1 MREERD
7 SRGLVG
13 FLTVWAGQLV
23 SAVGSGLTSFALG
36 VWVLEKTGSSFS
48 FSILAACALL
58 PSILL
63 LPVAGALVD
72 RWDRRRI
79 MMMADIGA
87 AVCTISSALLLLA
100 GYLDLLPLAV
110 LTALASVAKA
120 FRWPA
125 YAASVTLIVPRQHL
139 GRANGL
145 VQLGEAAAEIIAPL
159 SAGWLVLRI
168 GLEGVILIDAAS
180 FIVGVGTLLAVR
192 IPRPQKVDAVKVSI
206 VAEVT
211 YAWRYFRNRSG
222 LFELLCFAFC
232 TNFTLFGVVQFGIN
246 PLVLSFTNA
255 GVLGNVIAAGGLG
268 AVLGSAVMSVWGGTR
283 HRIPMILTL
292 TAVQACFAAVAGL
305 RPNAALIGVCL
316 FGILFCFPIIAASTN
331 VIWQTKVA
339 PDVQG
344 RVFAIRRM
352 VSWSSIPIAYLC
364 SGFLAEHT
372 FNPMLV
378 EGGALADTLGRIVG
392 VGPGRGIAVMF
403 LATALITIVV
413 VLIASLNRAFRGV
426 EDLSV
431 ASDPIALP
439 SSGSKST

>member
-1 MREERD
+1 MREEND
-7 SRGLVG
+7 NRGLVG
-13 FLTVWAGQLV
+13 FLTIWAGQLV
-23 SAVGSGLTSFALG
+23 SVVGSGLTSFALG

-48 FSILAACALL
+48 FSVLAACALL

-63 LPVAGALVD
+63 LPMAGALVD

-87 AVCTISSALLLLA
+87 AVCTIGSALLLLA

-125 YAASVTLIVPRQHL
+125 YAASVTLLVPRQHL

-168 GLEGVILIDAAS
+168 GLEGVILVDAAS
-180 FIVGVGTLLAVR
+180 FIVGVGTLLVVR
-192 IPRPQKVDAVKVSI
+192 IPRPAKVVAAKVSI
-206 VAEVT
+206 VAEVV

-222 LFELLCFAFC
+222 LFELLCFAFF
-232 TNFTLFGVVQFGIN
+232 TNFALLASCSSASPARAFVRQCRRARERDRRRRIGRRSRQR
-246 PLVLSFTNA
+246 SDER
-255 GVLGNVIAAGGLG
+255 LGRI
-268 AVLGSAVMSVWGGTR
+268 SAPDSDDPCVDSR
-283 HRIPMILTL
+283 
-292 TAVQACFAAVAGL
+292 AGL
-305 RPNAALIGVCL
+305 LCCRGGSPSKRHTHRHMPVRHPILLSDYRGVDERDMANQGFARSSGPCVRY
-316 FGILFCFPIIAASTN
+316 PT
-331 VIWQTKVA
+331 
-339 PDVQG
+339 DVQLVEYSY
-344 RVFAIRRM
+344 RLFVLWI
-352 VSWSSIPIAYLC
+352 
-364 SGFLAEHT
+364 LAEHI

-403 LATALITIVV
+403 QP
-413 VLIASLNRAFRGV
+413 R
-426 EDLSV
+426 
-431 ASDPIALP
+431 P
-439 SSGSKST
+439 SSPLSSF

>member
-1 MREERD
+1 MREEND
-7 SRGLVG
+7 NRGLVG
-13 FLTVWAGQLV
+13 FLTIWAGQLV
-23 SAVGSGLTSFALG
+23 SVVGSGLTSFALG

-48 FSILAACALL
+48 FSVLAACALL

-63 LPVAGALVD
+63 LPMAGALVD

-87 AVCTISSALLLLA
+87 AVCTIGSALLLA

-125 YAASVTLIVPRQHL
+125 YAASVTLLVPRQHL

-168 GLEGVILIDAAS
+168 GLEGVILVDAAS
-180 FIVGVGTLLAVR
+180 FIVGVGTLLVVR
-192 IPRPQKVDAVKVSI
+192 IPRPAKVVAAKVSI
-206 VAEVT
+206 VAEVV

-222 LFELLCFAFC
+222 LFELLCFAFF
-232 TNFTLFGVVQFGIN
+232 TNFALFGVVQFGIT
-246 PLVLSFTNA
+246 PLVLSFANA

-268 AVLGSAVMSVWGGTR
+268 AVLGSAVMSVWGGSR
-283 HRIPMILTL
+283 HRIPTILAL

-305 RPNAALIGVCL
+305 RPNATLIGICL

-331 VIWQTKVA
+331 VIWQTRFRPKFRAVCSLS
-339 PDVQG
+339 DGCSVG
-344 RVFAIRRM
+344 RVFLSPICALDFGRAHFQSDARR
-352 VSWSSIPIAYLC
+352 
-364 SGFLAEHT
+364 
-372 FNPMLV
+372 
-378 EGGALADTLGRIVG
+378 R
-392 VGPGRGIAVMF
+392 
-403 LATALITIVV
+403 
-413 VLIASLNRAFRGV
+413 RGV
-426 EDLSV
+426 S
-431 ASDPIALP
+431 
-439 SSGSKST
+439 